1 MHLDNCD
8 YFLSQL
14 RTVVMTALIL
24 SFFVTG
30 ELHRYRYSCSG
41 NVDDNGYGNDIGY
54 AKVNIIGCMVAL
66 RLHATVTQRSC
77 YKTKEFLYL

>member
-30 ELHRYRYSCSG
+30 KLHRYRYSCSG
-41 NVDDNGYGNDIGY
+41 NVDDNGYGKTRSIKLIRKKNEKLF
-54 AKVNIIGCMVAL
+54 KVSRMHHL
-66 RLHATVTQRSC
+66 
-77 YKTKEFLYL
+77 